1 MLWNYNQG
9 FSQIKVLVLALV
21 CLTGCGYS
29 LRHRLKDGFN
39 NPKGLYVPVFSNGT
53 DETGAERV
61 FTNALIRELQS
72 RGEMIITQR
81 QSGAFEVRGTV
92 SSISYGATTL
102 TPTPF
107 GGLERD
113 IRRLPT
119 EISVDVVVTLE
130 LVDPKDGTSLW
141 AGSFNGFR
149 RVPAVLS
156 RTYDYEA
163 PSSMVLAQQS
173 LIESQYGGIARD
185 IMRDAYDAMVE
196 LF

>member
-1 MLWNYNQG
+1 MLSNYNQG
-9 FSQIKVLVLALV
+9 FSQIKVLVLLLV

-39 NPKGLYVPVFSNGT
+39 NPKGLYVPVFSNVT

-72 RGEMIITQR
+72 RGEMIITER
-81 QSGAFEVRGTV
+81 RPGAFEVVGTV
-92 SSISYGATTL
+92 SSINYGATTL

-107 GGLERD
+107 GGLED
-113 IRRLPT
+113 FRRLPT

-130 LVDPKDGTSLW
+130 LVDPKDGKSLW
-141 AGSFNGFR
+141 SGSFNGFR

-156 RTYDYEA
+156 RTHDYEA
-163 PSSMVLAQQS
+163 PSSMALAQQS